1 MPRPRAAAAT
11 EMRGKARPR
20 ATPSEQGA
28 LGLLGLGAMSA
39 SDLVAE
45 VERGLPFSALERF
58 KTRTAL
64 TWDAICGLVHL
75 PMRTL
80 TRRRAAG
87 RLDSAESDRLVR
99 GARLF
104 HQMLALFEGDENAA
118 RAWLTRPQRGLGGAI
133 PLEFART
140 ETGAREVERL
150 LGRLEHGVV
159 A

>member
-1 MPRPRAAAAT
+1 MPRRRASAPT
-11 EMRGKARPR
+11 EARARARPR
-20 ATPSEQGA
+20 ALSSAPGA
-28 LGLLGLGAMSA
+28 LALLGLPA
-39 SDLVAE
+39 SSTSNLVAE
-45 VERGLPFSALERF
+45 VERGLPFSSLERF
-58 KTRTAL
+58 KQHTAL
-64 TWDAICGLVHL
+64 PWEAICALVQL

-99 GARLF
+99 AARLY
-104 HQMLALFEGDENAA
+104 HQMLQLFEGDEEDA
-118 RAWLTRPQRGLGGAI
+118 RAWLTRPQRGLGGAT

-140 ETGAREVERL
+140 ETGAREVEQL